1 MLSPKQK
8 LRETEKL
15 FNLPVSFWAKLKM
28 FKHFLFVACAN
39 LMFSTHE
46 PVALHKLQCTVKHL
60 YICSTRLT
68 ISTAHVYFSH
78 RHEKS
83 GSAML
88 PLTTCHKS
96 NGYMCAHRKLN
107 IHQLIKRVMPRLY
120 IHRLH
125 AFTFIHVCVLTRTM
139 G

>member
-1 MLSPKQK
+1 MLVEFAGDMKQFQWSLGHLASVRTTVNFLFFRK
-8 LRETEKL
+8 MKPENAESKAETTRDREIIQFTCK
-15 FNLPVSFWAKLKM
+15 FWAKLKM

-46 PVALHKLQCTVKHL
+46 PVAVHKLQCTVKHL

-83 GSAML
+83 
-88 PLTTCHKS
+88 
-96 NGYMCAHRKLN
+96 
-107 IHQLIKRVMPRLY
+107 
-120 IHRLH
+120 
-125 AFTFIHVCVLTRTM
+125 
-139 G
+139 